1 MTLTFEESIKET
13 NKLLSSLGQATTDN
27 ARCFEQV
34 GEYIQT
40 VDGARGFFV
49 ALLTGDA
56 QVADE
61 PPCEMIAA
69 LEKSPDTTSDLLT
82 KNLVMST
89 MMALTH
95 RRNADHEAEQG
106 SQKVSRRCMCLIEKV
121 ELPQLTSRLKE
132 MSQAIENALSG
143 QEDDSKDS
151 AFLKRWKY
159 DAEQMALASQ
169 ALSKVLAQRCG

>member
-1 MTLTFEESIKET
+1 MTLSFEESIKET
-13 NKLLSSLGQATTDN
+13 NRLLSSLGQATTDN

-34 GEYIQT
+34 GQYIQT

-61 PPCEMIAA
+61 PPAELIAA
-69 LEKSPDTTSDLLT
+69 LEKSPDITSDLLT

-95 RRNADHEAEQG
+95 QRNADPEAEQG
-106 SQKVSRRCMCLIEKV
+106 SKKVSLRCMRLIEKV
-121 ELPQLTSRLKE
+121 KLSQLTSRLNE
-132 MSQAIENALSG
+132 MSRAIENALKG
-143 QEDDSKDS
+143 HEDESKDG

-159 DAEQMALASQ
+159 DGEQMALASQ
-169 ALSKVLAQRCG
+169 ALSKVLAQRCA